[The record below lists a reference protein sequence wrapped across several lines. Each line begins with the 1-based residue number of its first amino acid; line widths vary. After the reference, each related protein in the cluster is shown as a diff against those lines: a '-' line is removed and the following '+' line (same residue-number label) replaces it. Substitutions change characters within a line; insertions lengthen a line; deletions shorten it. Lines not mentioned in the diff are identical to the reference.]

1 MRDDAAQLVQNAGAG
16 IRGNLDA
23 DFHSNL
29 E

>member
-1 MRDDAAQLVQNAGAG
+1 VRNDAAQLVQDARAGV
-16 IRGNLDA
+16 RGNLDA